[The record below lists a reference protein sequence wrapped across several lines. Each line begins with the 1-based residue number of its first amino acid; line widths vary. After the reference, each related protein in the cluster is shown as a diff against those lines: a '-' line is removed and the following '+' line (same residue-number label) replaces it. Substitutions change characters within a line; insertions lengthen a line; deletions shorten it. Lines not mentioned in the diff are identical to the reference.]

1 MVACSVLHSAI
12 EVGLSSSPIPR
23 LYLASASPRRRELL
37 TQIGL
42 SFVVIPQQIDE
53 SLRPGERA
61 DHYVL
66 RLATE
71 KAGAGWQDL
80 QRELALPVLAADTSV
95 VCEGQILGKPSTLE
109 EARTMLQLLSGRTH
123 QVLTAVAVGFEDM
136 LQTRVVSTDVGF
148 RQLSINEIDAYWHS
162 GEPQDKA
169 GAYGIQGKGALF
181 VESITGSYSNVVGLP
196 LFEAAQLLEAFGIHT
211 LALLQERL
219 QEQAA

>member
-1 MVACSVLHSAI
+1 M
-12 EVGLSSSPIPR
+12 PR